1 MPLPQDLLVGGA
13 KRFQTDA
20 HAPGLSAIAQPAAI
34 PDRPDRRPRPARAE
48 AAAIVATAVKARPAE
63 IVPVAIVPVITW
75 DWVDI
80 PRAPVVA
87 RHARNRSLLGVSRKA
102 VIRWLMITR
111 RKAVAVPAWRRP
123 FMSRRDGRQKR

>member
-1 MPLPQDLLVGGA
+1 MHVRA
-13 KRFQTDA
+13 VFKRWLD
-20 HAPGLSAIAQPAAI
+20 QPAI

-48 AAAIVATAVKARPAE
+48 AAAIVATAIKARPAE

-80 PRAPVVA
+80 PRAPVA
-87 RHARNRSLLGVSRKA
+87 RHARNRGFLGVSWKA

-111 RKAVAVPAWRRP
+111 QEAIAVPA
-123 FMSRRDGRQKR
+123 